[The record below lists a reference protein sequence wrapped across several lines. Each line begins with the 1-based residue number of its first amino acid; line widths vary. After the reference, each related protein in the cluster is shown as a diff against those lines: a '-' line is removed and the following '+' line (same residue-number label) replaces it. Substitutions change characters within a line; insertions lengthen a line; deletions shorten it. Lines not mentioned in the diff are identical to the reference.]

1 MVCSNRRRTLMAM
14 LGRRDARSRRSS
26 LSRRCI
32 IVASA
37 SLLLLPGARASAQPT
52 RRRPKVAF
60 LLPAAPDDVDTP
72 VDRVR
77 VGLAE
82 LGYVDGQTVSL
93 EVRFA
98 HHRPERLPAVA
109 AELVAT
115 QPDVIH
121 TWSTP
126 AARALAAATST
137 IPIVAAPIGE
147 VGLSE
152 LVGDMVRPTG
162 NITGLTL
169 DNRDQQEKCLPYL
182 KEAAPQIT
190 RVGVLRNPLIGPWR
204 HYPEVLND
212 AARALGLELV
222 GADARGPEEIDPAFA
237 AMAGAG
243 VDAFFFLAEVT
254 FIRPLPVLQR
264 IIELINTRG
273 WPSTSHERL
282 WARSGGLLSL
292 SSDHR
297 AIGRGAALYIHR
309 ILQGAKPSE
318 LPVIHPTKFVLII
331 NLKTA
336 KTLGLTFPLPLLGR
350 ADEVIE

>member
-1 MVCSNRRRTLMAM
+1 MRRSSW
-14 LGRRDARSRRSS
+14 SRRS
-26 LSRRCI
+26 I

-93 EVRFA
+93 EARFA

-147 VGLSE
+147 AGLLE
-152 LVGDMVRPTG
+152 LMGDMVRPTG

-169 DNRDQQEKCLPYL
+169 DNRDQQEKCLQIL
-182 KEAAPQIT
+182 KEAAPHIT
-190 RVGVLRNPLIGPWR
+190 RVGVLRNPLNLSWR

-222 GADARGPEEIDPAFA
+222 GADARGPEDIDPAFA
-237 AMAGAG
+237 AMAAAG
-243 VDAFFFLAEVT
+243 VDSFFPLAEPT
-254 FIRPLPVLQR
+254 FTNRRPVLQR
-264 IIELINTRG
+264 MVELAISPG
-273 WPSTSHERL
+273 WPSSSDDRH
-282 WARSGGLLSL
+282 WARGG
-292 SSDHR
+292 
-297 AIGRGAALYIHR
+297 G
-309 ILQGAKPSE
+309 
-318 LPVIHPTKFVLII
+318 
-331 NLKTA
+331 
-336 KTLGLTFPLPLLGR
+336 
-350 ADEVIE
+350 